1 MYCLV
6 TFRPAARHQHRY
18 RTGRRRESDP
28 EATTDNQEASMSAA
42 LSIAASNDR
51 MSAADYER
59 ERQRIAETYGANSR
73 EAGAL
78 RDQALARLFHVSGW
92 TQEELAK
99 KEKMTQQRV
108 AQRLVFGRFLENT
121 TDSCNR
127 SNLTEWGFRECWN
140 RTDKSEKNERIRFAK
155 VEQLIAELELKL
167 VKPRNT
173 HLTKLLLK
181 RFGDGREHALATM
194 VKASGAP
201 EAEVVNTLG
210 YFGRTRNGYGVV
222 EYEKRTDEDGAVFYR
237 FQRGSGK
244 RIAMATLMQEL
255 GPIIK
260 ELEIQGTKNAA
271 TASPTTVAIMT
282 HKLKQILDRLAK

>member
-1 MYCLV
+1 
-6 TFRPAARHQHRY
+6 
-18 RTGRRRESDP
+18 
-28 EATTDNQEASMSAA
+28 MSAA

-99 KEKMTQQRV
+99 KEGV
-108 AQRLVFGRFLENT
+108 ARRIVGYRLLFGRFLEVGT
-121 TDSCNR
+121 TGANPR
-127 SNLTEWGFRECWN
+127 NLTERRFRSYWE
-140 RTDKSEKNERIRFAK
+140 RTDKTEKNERIRFAE
-155 VEQLIAELELKL
+155 VARLMAQDVAL
-167 VKPRNT
+167 VKPRNK

-210 YFGRTRNGYGVV
+210 YFGRTRNSYGVV

-244 RIAMATLMQEL
+244 RVAMTTLMQEL

-260 ELEIQGTKNAA
+260 ELEIQGQKSVA
-271 TASPTTVAIMT
+271 TASPPVVAILT